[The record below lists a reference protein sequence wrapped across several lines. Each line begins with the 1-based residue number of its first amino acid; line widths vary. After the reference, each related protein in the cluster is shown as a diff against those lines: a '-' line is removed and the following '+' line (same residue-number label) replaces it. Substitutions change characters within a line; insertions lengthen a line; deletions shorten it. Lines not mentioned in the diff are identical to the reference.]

1 MARIELSGIRKEWGG
16 VVAVEGMDLVIED
29 GEFVAVLGPSGCGKS
44 TTLFM
49 LAGIYAPSA
58 GTMRFDG
65 ARVNEVE
72 SRDRNVGI
80 VFQSYALYPHM
91 SVRENIAFPLRFKK
105 VPDAEARRRVEAI
118 AGLVQV
124 RDLLDRRPGEMS
136 GGQQQRVA
144 LARAL
149 VKEPQ
154 LLLLDEPL
162 SNLDATLR
170 LTMRTEIKR
179 LQRQLG
185 VTTILVTHDQ
195 VEATTMADRIVC
207 MSKGRI
213 EQVAAPTDLYARP
226 ASLFVA
232 GFVGAPPINVLAG
245 RVEGGEVVVNGLR
258 LRLERAGEGG
268 GAAGEA
274 VPQEVVLGIRPEH
287 VRFDAH
293 GLAGRI
299 DQVEPMGR
307 ETLYLV
313 ETAMG
318 GVRVLEGGAGV
329 RFAVGDEVRIGFRRR
344 TPSCSTGRAGPSF
357 REPGPPH

>member
-1 MARIELSGIRKEWGG
+1 MAKVELAGICKAWGD
-16 VVAVEGMDLVIED
+16 VVAVEQMDLVIED

-49 LAGIYAPSA
+49 LAGIYAPTA
-58 GTMRFDG
+58 GDMRFDG
-65 ARVNEVE
+65 ALVNEVE
-72 SRDRNVGI
+72 SKDRNVGI

-105 VPDAEARRRVEAI
+105 VAETEARHRVDAI
-118 AGLVQV
+118 AELVQV
-124 RDLLDRRPGEMS
+124 HDLLDRRPAEMS

-179 LQRQLG
+179 LQRRLG

-213 EQVAAPTDLYARP
+213 EQVATPVELYARP
-226 ASLFVA
+226 ESLFVA
-232 GFVGAPPINVLAG
+232 SFVGAPPINLIAARAG
-245 RVEGGEVVVNGLR
+245 NGEVIVNDVR
-258 LRLERAGEGG
+258 LNREDG
-268 GAAGEA
+268 GAAGG
-274 VPQEVVLGIRPEH
+274 EVVLGIRPEH
-287 VRFDAH
+287 VRFGED

-299 DQVEPMGR
+299 DQAEPMGR

-318 GVRVLEGGAGV
+318 AVRVLEGGAGV
-329 RFAVGDEVRIGFRRR
+329 RFAAGDPVRLGFRPEDTLLFDQETETLIPGARVSA
-344 TPSCSTGRAGPSF
+344 PAG
-357 REPGPPH
+357 

>member
-1 MARIELSGIRKEWGG
+1 MARIELSGIRKAWGE
-16 VVAVEGMDLVIED
+16 VVAVEGMDLVIND

-49 LAGIYAPSA
+49 LAGIYAPSS
-58 GTMRFDG
+58 GEMRFDG
-65 ARVNEVE
+65 ALVNEVE
-72 SRDRNVGI
+72 SKDRNVGI

-91 SVRENIAFPLRFKK
+91 SVRENIMFPLRFKK
-105 VPDAEARRRVEAI
+105 VPEVEARRRIDAI
-118 AGLVQV
+118 ADLVQV
-124 RDLLDRRPGEMS
+124 HDLLDRRPAEMS

-179 LQRQLG
+179 LQRRLG

-207 MSKGRI
+207 MSQGRI
-213 EQVAAPTDLYARP
+213 EQVATPVELYARP

-232 GFVGAPPINVLAG
+232 SFVGAPPINLVAA
-245 RVEGGEVVVNGLR
+245 RAADGGVFANDVR
-258 LRLERAGEGG
+258 LNQSGET
-268 GAAGEA
+268 ASGEL
-274 VPQEVVLGIRPEH
+274 VLGIRPEH
-287 VRFDAH
+287 VRFDDL

-318 GVRVLEGGAGV
+318 PIRALEGGAGV
-329 RFAVGDEVRIGFRRR
+329 RFAAGDSVRI
-344 TPSCSTGRAGPSF
+344 SF
-357 REPGPPH
+357 RPEDTLLFDRETEALVPGARVFPPAG

>member
-1 MARIELSGIRKEWGG
+1 MARIELSGIRKEWGE
-16 VVAVEGMDLVIED
+16 VVAVEEMDLVIED

-58 GTMRFDG
+58 GDMRFDG
-65 ARVNEVE
+65 ALVNEVE
-72 SRDRNVGI
+72 SKDRNVGI

-91 SVRENIAFPLRFKK
+91 SVRENIMFPLRFKK
-105 VPDAEARRRVEAI
+105 VPETEARRRVDAI
-118 AGLVQV
+118 ADLVQV
-124 RDLLDRRPGEMS
+124 HDLLDRRPAEMS

-170 LTMRTEIKR
+170 LSMRTEIKR
-179 LQRQLG
+179 LQRRLG

-207 MSKGRI
+207 MSQGCI
-213 EQVAAPTDLYARP
+213 EQVATPVELYARP

-232 GFVGAPPINVLAG
+232 SFVGAPPINLLAG
-245 RVEGGEVVVNGLR
+245 TAVDGEVIVNDVR
-258 LRLERAGEGG
+258 LRCEGERTAGE
-268 GAAGEA
+268 
-274 VPQEVVLGIRPEH
+274 VTLGIRPEH
-287 VRFDAH
+287 IRFGER

-313 ETAMG
+313 ETALG

-329 RFAVGDEVRIGFRRR
+329 RFAGGEAVRLGFRPEDTLLFERG
-344 TPSCSTGRAGPSF
+344 SEALVSGAGFSAPD
-357 REPGPPH
+357 G